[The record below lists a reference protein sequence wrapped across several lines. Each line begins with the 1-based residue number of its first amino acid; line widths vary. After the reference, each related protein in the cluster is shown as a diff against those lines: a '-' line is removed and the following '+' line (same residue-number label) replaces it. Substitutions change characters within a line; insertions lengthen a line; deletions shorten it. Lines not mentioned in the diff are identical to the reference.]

1 MWGGEVCGEQGK
13 KFAYAMLA
21 RPLQLKQQV
30 FVPAIVGLYTQ
41 DPTLVIWFVIIIG
54 IPQKVFFNDL
64 QGLGEW
70 E

>member
-30 FVPAIVGLYTQ
+30 FVPAIVGLYT
-41 DPTLVIWFVIIIG
+41 
-54 IPQKVFFNDL
+54 
-64 QGLGEW
+64 
-70 E
+70 